1 MNSKDRS
8 RKYKIYPNKYKNTNK
23 CNTSMAN
30 TVKNTNNLSK
40 AIKTTK
46 SPWNNT
52 QKQSQASILE

>member
-1 MNSKDRS
+1 
-8 RKYKIYPNKYKNTNK
+8 
-23 CNTSMAN
+23 MAN
-30 TVKNTNNLSK
+30 TVKNTNNLNK